1 MYAILLIFVVSI
13 NLVSSDDANV
23 QQLLERVDVL
33 ERKLKRVDVLER
45 RLERVDMLEMK
56 LVTLSNAYETLL
68 EDRYGQSQCNCSD
81 LEEDIR
87 DIRILASKNRHNIK
101 VNTEMINK
109 NEDNIEANKDDI
121 EVNAGLIQANKY
133 DIEVNGGL
141 IQANKDDIEVNAGLI
156 LSNKEQIESNL
167 EDNLNSI
174 NVS

>member
-33 ERKLKRVDVLER
+33 ERKLERVDVLER
-45 RLERVDMLEMK
+45 KLERVDMLEMK
-56 LVTLSNAYETLL
+56 LATLSNAYEMLL

-121 EVNAGLIQANKY
+121 EVNAGLIQANK
-133 DIEVNGGL
+133 
-141 IQANKDDIEVNAGLI
+141 DDIEVNAGLI
-156 LSNKEQIESNL
+156 VSNKEQIESNL
-167 EDNLNSI
+167 GIIEDNLNSI
-174 NVS
+174 NVSKSCFGM

>member
-1 MYAILLIFVVSI
+1 MYAILLIFVVSF
-13 NLVSSDDANV
+13 NLVSSYDANI

-33 ERKLKRVDVLER
+33 E
-45 RLERVDMLEMK
+45 MK
-56 LVTLSNAYETLL
+56 LAILSNAYEMLL
-68 EDRYGQSQCNCSD
+68 EDRLGQSQCNCSD

-121 EVNAGLIQANKY
+121 EVNAGLIQANK
-133 DIEVNGGL
+133 
-141 IQANKDDIEVNAGLI
+141 DDIEVNAGLI